1 VVRAELSRWRR
12 NDRNGRQGA
21 IMMEG
26 WKREREKG
34 RGERAR
40 ERERRGGGERE
51 RIREN
56 IEVLLVEIGTKKE

>member
-34 RGERAR
+34 RERGR
-40 ERERRGGGERE
+40 EREREGGEGKERE
-51 RIREN
+51 YEK
-56 IEVLLVEIGTKKE
+56 T

>member
-1 VVRAELSRWRR
+1 VRAELSRWRR
-12 NDRNGRQGA
+12 NDGNGRQGA

-40 ERERRGGGERE
+40 ERERGGEGEERE
-51 RIREN
+51 YE
-56 IEVLLVEIGTKKE
+56 ET